1 MFGKEYPSEMKSYKD
16 SLTGKEILQLTSK
29 YQNYHIYFTENS
41 FCLGDEEIYFL
52 SSRPREDRD
61 GFNYFHMNLK
71 NGIIT
76 QMTDEKDGISDN
88 GHTKTP
94 DGRYLLYITRDQ
106 RVLKL
111 LDTKTGET
119 KVLYEENDPDF
130 EIEQPSFSCDQRYVG
145 VIRNEQP
152 KNAVGNNYTGFKE
165 TMYATKFA
173 QILVIPIAHPEHK
186 TVVMTDTH
194 WVGHLQFSPK
204 IPTLLSYCHEGP
216 WNYVHQRIWLLD
228 TVTRIPYPCFR
239 QEEDDSV
246 GHEFWTRDNLVFFD
260 NRRAGHDGTITKD
273 KTQAVTQE
281 TEAEKKH
288 QIPYVAFADTEGNVV
303 RKIDLPYYCNHYN
316 ANGDNTLLVGD
327 DVENLVLIDITKEK
341 PTISN
346 LCYHGTSWDGQIT
359 HCHPTWSWDSSKILF
374 ESDRGGSCNL
384 YLINV

>member
-16 SLTGKEILQLTSK
+16 SLTGKEVLQLTSK

-130 EIEQPSFSCDQRYVG
+130 EIEQPSFSCDQ
-145 VIRNEQP
+145 
-152 KNAVGNNYTGFKE
+152 
-165 TMYATKFA
+165 
-173 QILVIPIAHPEHK
+173 
-186 TVVMTDTH
+186 
-194 WVGHLQFSPK
+194 
-204 IPTLLSYCHEGP
+204 
-216 WNYVHQRIWLLD
+216 
-228 TVTRIPYPCFR
+228 
-239 QEEDDSV
+239 
-246 GHEFWTRDNLVFFD
+246 
-260 NRRAGHDGTITKD
+260 
-273 KTQAVTQE
+273 
-281 TEAEKKH
+281 
-288 QIPYVAFADTEGNVV
+288 
-303 RKIDLPYYCNHYN
+303 
-316 ANGDNTLLVGD
+316 
-327 DVENLVLIDITKEK
+327 
-341 PTISN
+341 
-346 LCYHGTSWDGQIT
+346 
-359 HCHPTWSWDSSKILF
+359 
-374 ESDRGGSCNL
+374 
-384 YLINV
+384 